1 MRLHFQVQ
9 GQGHPLVILHGF
21 LGSLDNW
28 RAMSKRLAGA
38 FRVYAV
44 DLRNHGRSPHS
55 DVMNYP
61 VKAQDIGE
69 FVAAEGL
76 TPPFIL
82 GHSMGGKV
90 AMEFAVHFPESVAKL
105 VVVDIAPK
113 AYPPVHRPLL
123 LALRAVNLSAYIS
136 YGDIGAALARAVTD
150 AALRDF
156 LLKNLYRDADQAFR
170 WRIALDEIIQ
180 NYDAL
185 TQAIAVERPFEKPAC
200 FIRGGRS
207 NFVEDHDL
215 ASLHAAFPRA
225 EIKTIAGAG
234 HWLHVEAADE
244 FYIATSNFLA
254 PTN

>member
-9 GQGHPLVILHGF
+9 GEGHPLLILHGF

-28 RAMSKRLAGA
+28 RAMSKRLGEQ

-55 DVMNYP
+55 GVMNYP
-61 VKAQDIGE
+61 VMARDIDE
-69 FVAAEGL
+69 LIASENL
-76 TPPFIL
+76 PPPFLL

-90 AMEFAVHFPESVAKL
+90 TLQLALQSPASVEKL

-113 AYPPVHRPLL
+113 AYPPVHGPLL
-123 LALRAVNLSAYIS
+123 AAPRAVHLAAYQS
-136 YGDIGAALARAVTD
+136 FGQIGAALAGAIAD
-150 AALRDF
+150 AALRAF
-156 LLKNLYRDADQAFR
+156 LLKHLSRDAEPRFR

-185 TQAIAVERPFEKPAC
+185 TQAIAVDKPFDKPAC

-207 NFVEDHDL
+207 NFIDDADQAL
-215 ASLHAAFPRA
+215 LRALFPRV
-225 EIKTIAGAG
+225 EIQTIANAG
-234 HWLHVEAADE
+234 HWLHIESADRLH
-244 FYIATSNFLA
+244 AGASNFLTPA
-254 PTN
+254 I

>member
-9 GQGHPLVILHGF
+9 GRGHPLVILHGF

-38 FRVYAV
+38 FRIYAV

-61 VKAQDIGE
+61 VMAQD
-69 FVAAEGL
+69 
-76 TPPFIL
+76 
-82 GHSMGGKV
+82 
-90 AMEFAVHFPESVAKL
+90 
-105 VVVDIAPK
+105 
-113 AYPPVHRPLL
+113 
-123 LALRAVNLSAYIS
+123 
-136 YGDIGAALARAVTD
+136 
-150 AALRDF
+150 
-156 LLKNLYRDADQAFR
+156 
-170 WRIALDEIIQ
+170 
-180 NYDAL
+180 
-185 TQAIAVERPFEKPAC
+185 AVERPLAKPAC

-207 NFVEDHDL
+207 NFVDDRDL

-244 FYIATSNFLA
+244 FYIAMSNFLA
-254 PTN
+254 PANR